1 MDVND
6 LAEELSY
13 SSSDSIY
20 VVTFDN
26 LLKQVFTPFKTSV
39 LSDVGELLKGQIVWV
54 EQVRM
59 TLQLKTVFIVDG
71 KAYYHFHFGFII
83 E

>member
-1 MDVND
+1 MNVND

>member
-1 MDVND
+1 MDINK
-6 LAEELSY
+6 LAEELMY

-20 VVTFDN
+20 VITWDN
-26 LLKQVFTPFKTSV
+26 VLKQVFTPFKTIVS
-39 LSDVGELLKGQIVWV
+39 SDVGQLFKGQIVWV

-59 TLQLKTVFIVDG
+59 TVQLKTVFIVDS
-71 KAYYHFHFGFII
+71 KAYYHYHFGFII

>member
-1 MDVND
+1 MDIND

-20 VVTFDN
+20 VVTWDN
-26 LLKQVFTPFKTSV
+26 LLKQVFTPFKTVV
-39 LSDVGELLKGQIVWV
+39 LSDIGQLSKGEVIWV
-54 EQVRM
+54 EQVKV
-59 TLQLKTVFIVDG
+59 TIQLKTVFIVDS

>member
-59 TLQLKTVFIVDG
+59 TLQLKTVFIVYG

>member
-26 LLKQVFTPFKTSV
+26 LLKQVFTPFKNIMHY
-39 LSDVGELLKGQIVWV
+39 L
-54 EQVRM
+54 
-59 TLQLKTVFIVDG
+59 
-71 KAYYHFHFGFII
+71 
-83 E
+83 

>member
-20 VVTFDN
+20 VVTWDN
-26 LLKQVFTPFKTSV
+26 LLKQVFAPFKTVV
-39 LSDVGELLKGQIVWV
+39 LSDVGQLSKGEIVWV
-54 EQVRM
+54 EQVKV
-59 TLQLKTVFIVDG
+59 TIQLKTVFIVDS

>member
-1 MDVND
+1 MDMKD

-20 VVTFDN
+20 VVTWN
-26 LLKQVFTPFKTSV
+26 NALKQVFTPFKTVV
-39 LSDVGELLKGQIVWV
+39 LTNIGLLLKGEIVSV
-54 EQVRM
+54 DQVKV
-59 TLQLKTVFIVDG
+59 TLQLKTVFMVEG

-83 E
+83 D

>member
-6 LAEELSY
+6 LADELSY

-20 VVTFDN
+20 VVTWDN
-26 LLKQVFTPFKTSV
+26 LLKQVFTPFKTIVS
-39 LSDVGELLKGQIVWV
+39 SDVGQLSKGEIVWV

-59 TLQLKTVFIVDG
+59 TVQLKTVFMVDS
-71 KAYYHFHFGFII
+71 KAYYHYHFGFII

>member
-59 TLQLKTVFIVDG
+59 TFQLKTVFIVDG

>member
-59 TLQLKTVFIVDG
+59 TLQLKTVFIIDG